1 MKLTKRHFG
10 YLFLVIA
17 LIYATVNYWSDAQ
30 DLLAKI
36 YGASMPFLMG
46 AGLAYIINIVM
57 SGYED
62 GMRVL
67 FKRDIPGHRAISMIL
82 SYLTFVIVIFL
93 IFYIVLPDLVSS
105 LRNLTKIDFNGIAK
119 ALDELQEN
127 EAVQKFQKNF
137 GIDLDQ
143 TVNRWLTNYNR
154 QISSTLV
161 GILSGLLSSVTN
173 LASGLVSVFISLV
186 FSIYVLAGK
195 EKLGRQ
201 GNMLVHAYLPAIEE
215 RFHYVR
221 RTAHESFHGFFRGQT
236 IEAVILGSLCASG
249 MMLFKLPFAA
259 TIGILVGFTAL
270 IPVVGAYIGVSIGA
284 VLIMT
289 QSVPQ
294 AIFFIVY
301 VIILQQFEGNLI
313 YPRVVG
319 GSIGLPGIW
328 VIVSISIGVAL
339 GGIFGMLIAVPSAAT
354 IYKLIRAH
362 VHKKHLEEEKRPI
375 IEA

>member
-17 LIYATVNYWSDAQ
+17 LIYATVNYWSVAQ
-30 DLLAKI
+30 DVLAKI
-36 YGASMPFLMG
+36 YGASLPFLTG

-62 GMRVL
+62 AMRWL
-67 FKRDIPGHRAISMIL
+67 FKRDIPFHRAISMTL

-119 ALDELQEN
+119 ALDDLQEN
-127 EAVQKFQKNF
+127 EAVQKFQRNF
-137 GIDLDQ
+137 GIDLDE
-143 TVNRWLTNYNR
+143 TVNKWLTNYNR

-201 GNMLVHAYLPAIEE
+201 GNMLVHAYLPGIEKQ
-215 RFHYVR
+215 FHYVR
-221 RTAHESFHGFFRGQT
+221 QTAHESFHGFFRGQT
-236 IEAVILGSLCASG
+236 IEAVILGSLCAAG

-294 AIFFIVY
+294 AIFF
-301 VIILQQFEGNLI
+301 VIFVVILQQFEGNLI

-319 GSIGLPGIW
+319 GSIGLPGMW

-354 IYKLIRAH
+354 IYKLVRAH
-362 VHKKHLEEEKRPI
+362 VYHKEEQDAPI
-375 IEA
+375 QNA